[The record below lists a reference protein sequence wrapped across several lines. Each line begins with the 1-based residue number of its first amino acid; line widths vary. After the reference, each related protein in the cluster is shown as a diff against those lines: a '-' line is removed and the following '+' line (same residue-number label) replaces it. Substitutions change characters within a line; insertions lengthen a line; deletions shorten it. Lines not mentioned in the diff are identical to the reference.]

1 MNATTLDELRAAA
14 TNREIRDE
22 KMEQVRQLLY
32 GDHAREV
39 STRFML
45 LESRVRELEVGFAR
59 QIEALSARLD
69 QLAGST
75 EQDRRAAFEELS
87 RNVQELGER
96 IGGMAKR

>member
-59 QIEALSARLD
+59 QI
-69 QLAGST
+69 
-75 EQDRRAAFEELS
+75 
-87 RNVQELGER
+87 
-96 IGGMAKR
+96 